1 MRINTNVNSLNAQ
14 AQSANTNRS
23 LSSSLEK
30 LSSGLRINKA
40 ADDASGMAIADKL
53 RTQASSINQ
62 SIRNAN
68 DGVALVQ
75 IADMAMSEQSNIL
88 DTVKTK
94 MIQAKNATTS
104 GEGVQAIARDI
115 QKLLTNLNDISNNTN
130 YNGNTLLQAGNGDD
144 TKHSNFTFHVGERGD
159 QTIEVKSANMIAAN
173 TGLSGMGGGKINGMT
188 NSTAMGVTLL
198 SGSIVTY
205 DLDGLSGGSSYSIGM
220 VVSLELA
227 GYATN
232 TSVSAAGNALAI
244 STNFLLGAGNA
255 MASLAVA
262 GSTAGALA
270 NQVKGHI
277 DDYASAMMAAVDE
290 SLNDLN
296 KMRSEFGATQNQLE
310 SSVRNLSVT
319 AVNLKN
325 AESGIRD
332 VDYAQE
338 SANFNKNNIIA
349 QAGTYAMSQANALQQ
364 NVQKLL
370 Q

>member
-1 MRINTNVNSLNAQ
+1 MNAQ
-14 AQSANTNRS
+14 AQAANTNRN

-53 RTQASSINQ
+53 RTQASSLNQ

-68 DGVALVQ
+68 DGIALVQ

-94 MIQAKNATTS
+94 LIQAKNATTS

-115 QKLLTNLNDISNNTN
+115 QKLLTNLNDIANNTN
-130 YNGNTLLQAGNGDD
+130 YNGNTLLQAGNGDT

-173 TGLSGMGGGKINGMT
+173 TGLSGMASGKIAGMT
-188 NSTAMGVTLL
+188 KSGTGTVSLA
-198 SGSIVTY
+198 SGSLVTY
-205 DLDGLSGGSSYSIGM
+205 DLGMGSGMYASQIISA
-220 VVSLELA
+220 ELA
-227 GYATN
+227 GFAAN
-232 TSVSAAGNALAI
+232 TSISATSAVSL
-244 STNFLLGAGNA
+244 NFLLTAGGV
-255 MASLAVA
+255 MASLANA
-262 GSTAGALA
+262 GSTAGAVA
-270 NQVKGHI
+270 NTVKTEI
-277 DDYASAMMAAVDE
+277 DSYISAAMASVDE

-310 SSVRNLSVT
+310 SAVRNLSVT
-319 AVNLKN
+319 EVNLKN

-332 VDYAQE
+332 VDYAKE

-364 NVQKLL
+364 NVQRLL